1 MAVVDVVAQHGWGF
15 GAWCW
20 DRWRDVLPVGFAL
33 HCPDRGYF
41 GPAVE
46 VAARPRIVVAH
57 SLGLH
62 LLSPQLWA
70 AELIVVISGF
80 RSFHSANTR
89 QARRSRRTVE
99 QMLVRLER
107 EPAALLADFYAR
119 CGAPLD
125 SDSTELAEVSPKSER
140 TSENSGCRPLCA
152 GALPWIPAF
161 AGMTG
166 YRLDHGATRPKAGF
180 QTASEFAEVRWSGAI
195 DVGSLRRDLQLL
207 QESVLELSAIPAAA
221 QVLILHGSRDR
232 VVPVERA
239 EELCELLPNSAL
251 AIVAEAGHALPMTHT
266 RTCWERVER
275 AWRGMQPV

>member
-20 DRWRDVLPVGFAL
+20 DHWRDVLPAGFAL

-41 GPAVE
+41 GPAVA
-46 VAARPRIVVAH
+46 VAVRPRIVLAH

-62 LLSPQLWA
+62 LLPSQRCAA

-80 RSFHSANTR
+80 RSFHSPCDR

-99 QMLVRLER
+99 QMLARLER

-119 CGAPLD
+119 CGTAPD
-125 SDSTELAEVSPKSER
+125 S
-140 TSENSGCRPLCA
+140 
-152 GALPWIPAF
+152 
-161 AGMTG
+161 
-166 YRLDHGATRPKAGF
+166 
-180 QTASEFAEVRWSGAI
+180 RWPESI
-195 DVGSLRRDLQLL
+195 DADGLRRDLQLL

-239 EELCELLPNSAL
+239 EELRELLPNSAF
-251 AIVAEAGHALPMTHT
+251 AIVAEAGHALPLTHA
-266 RTCWERVER
+266 RACWERVER
-275 AWRGMQPV
+275 AWREMQPV

>member
-20 DRWRDVLPVGFAL
+20 DRWRDILPASFAL

-41 GPAVE
+41 GPAVK
-46 VAARPRIVVAH
+46 VAARPRIVLAH

-80 RSFHSANTR
+80 RSFHSASTR

-99 QMLVRLER
+99 QMLGRLER

-119 CGAPLD
+119 CGAP
-125 SDSTELAEVSPKSER
+125 SDSRRSE
-140 TSENSGCRPLCA
+140 SV
-152 GALPWIPAF
+152 
-161 AGMTG
+161 
-166 YRLDHGATRPKAGF
+166 D
-180 QTASEFAEVRWSGAI
+180 I
-195 DVGSLRRDLQLL
+195 DELRRDLQLL

-239 EELCELLPNSAL
+239 EELHELLPNSAL
-251 AIVAEAGHALPMTHT
+251 AIVAEAGHALPMTHVCA
-266 RTCWERVER
+266 CWERIER
-275 AWRGMQPV
+275 AWRGMQSV

>member
-20 DRWRDVLPVGFAL
+20 DRWRDVLPANFAL

-41 GPAVE
+41 GPAVA
-46 VAARPRIVVAH
+46 VAVRPRIVLAH

-80 RSFHSANTR
+80 RSFHSACAR

-99 QMLVRLER
+99 QMLARLER

-119 CGAPLD
+119 CGTPPD
-125 SDSTELAEVSPKSER
+125 SDSTELAEV
-140 TSENSGCRPLCA
+140 
-152 GALPWIPAF
+152 
-161 AGMTG
+161 
-166 YRLDHGATRPKAGF
+166 
-180 QTASEFAEVRWSGAI
+180 RWSGAI
-195 DVGSLRRDLQLL
+195 DADVLRRDLQLL
-207 QESVLELSAIPAAA
+207 QESVLELAAIPTAA
-221 QVLILHGSRDR
+221 QILILHGSRDR

-239 EELCELLPNSAL
+239 EELREMLPNSAL
-251 AIVAEAGHALPMTHT
+251 AIVAEAGHALPLTHV
-266 RTCWERVER
+266 RACWERVER
-275 AWRGMQPV
+275 AWHGMRPV

>member
-20 DRWRDVLPVGFAL
+20 DRWRDVLPANFAL

-41 GPAVE
+41 GPAVA
-46 VAARPRIVVAH
+46 VAAQPRIVLAH

-62 LLSPQLWA
+62 LLSPQLWS

-80 RSFHSANTR
+80 RSFHSACAR

-99 QMLVRLER
+99 QMLARLER

-119 CGAPLD
+119 CGSPPD
-125 SDSTELAEVSPKSER
+125 SRCPGTVDA
-140 TSENSGCRPLCA
+140 
-152 GALPWIPAF
+152 
-161 AGMTG
+161 
-166 YRLDHGATRPKAGF
+166 D
-180 QTASEFAEVRWSGAI
+180 
-195 DVGSLRRDLQLL
+195 SLRRDLQLL
-207 QESVLELSAIPAAA
+207 QENVLELAAIPTAA

-239 EELCELLPNSAL
+239 EELRELLPNSAL
-251 AIVAEAGHALPMTHT
+251 AIVAEAGHALPLTHV
-266 RTCWERVER
+266 RACWERVER
-275 AWRGMQPV
+275 AWHGMHPY

>member
-20 DRWRDVLPVGFAL
+20 ERWRDVLPAGFAL

-46 VAARPRIVVAH
+46 VAARPRIVLAH

-62 LLSPQLWA
+62 LLSPQLWV
-70 AELIVVISGF
+70 AELIVVMSGF
-80 RSFHSANTR
+80 RSFHSPCIR

-99 QMLVRLER
+99 QMLARLER

-119 CGAPLD
+119 CGAP
-125 SDSTELAEVSPKSER
+125 SDS
-140 TSENSGCRPLCA
+140 
-152 GALPWIPAF
+152 
-161 AGMTG
+161 
-166 YRLDHGATRPKAGF
+166 
-180 QTASEFAEVRWSGAI
+180 RWPGAI
-195 DVGSLRRDLQLL
+195 GADSLRRDLQLL

-239 EELCELLPNSAL
+239 EELRELLPNSAL
-251 AIVAEAGHALPMTHT
+251 AIVAEAGHALPLTHV

-275 AWRGMQPV
+275 AWRGMRPV

>member
-1 MAVVDVVAQHGWGF
+1 MAGVDVVAQHGWGF

-20 DRWRDVLPVGFAL
+20 DRWREVLPAGFAL

-41 GPAVE
+41 GPAVA
-46 VAARPRIVVAH
+46 VAVRPRIVLAH

-80 RSFHSANTR
+80 RSFHSACAR

-99 QMLVRLER
+99 QMLARLER
-107 EPAALLADFYAR
+107 EPAALLADFYTR
-119 CGAPLD
+119 CGTPPD
-125 SDSTELAEVSPKSER
+125 SDSTELAEV
-140 TSENSGCRPLCA
+140 
-152 GALPWIPAF
+152 
-161 AGMTG
+161 
-166 YRLDHGATRPKAGF
+166 
-180 QTASEFAEVRWSGAI
+180 RWPESTDADG
-195 DVGSLRRDLQLL
+195 LRRDLQLL

-239 EELCELLPNSAL
+239 EELREMLPNSAL
-251 AIVAEAGHALPMTHT
+251 AIVAEAGHALPLTHV
-266 RTCWERVER
+266 RACWERVEW
-275 AWRGMQPV
+275 AWRGMRSV

>member
-20 DRWRDVLPVGFAL
+20 DRWRDVLPANFAL

-46 VAARPRIVVAH
+46 VEARPRIVLAH

-62 LLSPQLWA
+62 LLPPQLCEA

-80 RSFHSANTR
+80 RSFHAASAR

-99 QMLVRLER
+99 QMLMRLER

-119 CGAPLD
+119 CGAPSD
-125 SDSTELAEVSPKSER
+125 SDSTELAEV
-140 TSENSGCRPLCA
+140 
-152 GALPWIPAF
+152 
-161 AGMTG
+161 
-166 YRLDHGATRPKAGF
+166 
-180 QTASEFAEVRWSGAI
+180 RWPGAI
-195 DVGSLRRDLQLL
+195 DVGSLRRDLELL
-207 QESVLELSAIPAAA
+207 QESVLELATIPAAA

-239 EELCELLPNSAL
+239 EELGELLPNSEL
-251 AIVAEAGHALPMTHT
+251 AIVAEAGHALPLTHV
-266 RTCWERVER
+266 RACWERVER
-275 AWRGMQPV
+275 TWCEMQP

>member
-15 GAWCW
+15 GPWCW
-20 DRWRDVLPVGFAL
+20 DRWREVLPPGFAL

-46 VAARPRIVVAH
+46 VAVQSRIVLAH

-70 AELIVVISGF
+70 AELIVVMSGF
-80 RSFHSANTR
+80 RSFHSASAR

-99 QMLVRLER
+99 QMLARLEC

-119 CGAPLD
+119 CGAP
-125 SDSTELAEVSPKSER
+125 SDSRFPGT
-140 TSENSGCRPLCA
+140 
-152 GALPWIPAF
+152 
-161 AGMTG
+161 
-166 YRLDHGATRPKAGF
+166 
-180 QTASEFAEVRWSGAI
+180 I
-195 DVGSLRRDLQLL
+195 DAASLRRDLQLL
-207 QESVLELSAIPAAA
+207 QASVLELSAIPAAA

-239 EELCELLPNSAL
+239 EELHELLPNSTL
-251 AIVAEAGHALPMTHT
+251 AIVAEAGHALPLTHV
-266 RTCWERVER
+266 RACWERVEW
-275 AWRGMQPV
+275 AWH

>member
-20 DRWRDVLPVGFAL
+20 DRWRDVLPDGFAL

-41 GPAVE
+41 GPAVVVE
-46 VAARPRIVVAH
+46 VRPRIVLAH

-62 LLSPQLWA
+62 LLSPQLCEA

-80 RSFHSANTR
+80 RSFHAASVR

-99 QMLVRLER
+99 QMLVRLEC
-107 EPAALLADFYAR
+107 EPAALLADFYGR
-119 CGAPLD
+119 CG
-125 SDSTELAEVSPKSER
+125 VPKSER
-140 TSENSGCRPLCA
+140 LSENSGHQGSPH
-152 GALPWIPAF
+152 WIPAF

-166 YRLDHGATRPKAGF
+166 YHLDHGATRPKAGF
-180 QTASEFAEVRWSGAI
+180 QTASEFAEARWPRAI
-195 DVGSLRRDLQLL
+195 DVGSLRRDLELL

-239 EELCELLPNSAL
+239 EELGELLPNSEL
-251 AIVAEAGHALPMTHT
+251 AIVAEAGHALPLTHVCA
-266 RTCWERVER
+266 CWERIER
-275 AWRGMQPV
+275 AWLSVVASDQ

>member
-20 DRWRDVLPVGFAL
+20 DRWRDVLPANFAL

-41 GPAVE
+41 GPAVV
-46 VAARPRIVVAH
+46 VAARPRIVLAH

-70 AELIVVISGF
+70 AAELIVIISGF
-80 RSFHSANTR
+80 RSFHSACAR

-99 QMLVRLER
+99 QMLMRLER

-119 CGAPLD
+119 CGAP
-125 SDSTELAEVSPKSER
+125 SDS
-140 TSENSGCRPLCA
+140 
-152 GALPWIPAF
+152 
-161 AGMTG
+161 
-166 YRLDHGATRPKAGF
+166 
-180 QTASEFAEVRWSGAI
+180 RWSGTVDA
-195 DVGSLRRDLQLL
+195 DGLRRDLQLL

-239 EELCELLPNSAL
+239 EELREMLPNSEL
-251 AIVAEAGHALPMTHT
+251 AIVAEAGHALPLTHA
-266 RTCWERVER
+266 RVCWEQVER
-275 AWRGMQPV
+275 AWRGMRPV

>member
-20 DRWRDVLPVGFAL
+20 DRWRDVLPDGFAL

-41 GPAVE
+41 GPAVVVE
-46 VAARPRIVVAH
+46 VRPRIVLAH

-62 LLSPQLWA
+62 LLSPQLCEA

-80 RSFHSANTR
+80 RRFHSASAR

-119 CGAPLD
+119 C
-125 SDSTELAEVSPKSER
+125 SMPKSER
-140 TSENSGCRPLCA
+140 LSENSGCHPLSA
-152 GALPWIPAF
+152 ESPHWIPAC

-166 YRLDHGATRPKAGF
+166 YRLDHGATRPKAGD
-180 QTASEFAEVRWSGAI
+180 QTASELAEVRWPGAI
-195 DVGSLRRDLQLL
+195 DVGSLRCDLQLL

-239 EELCELLPNSAL
+239 EELRELLPNSEL
-251 AIVAEAGHALPMTHT
+251 AIVAEAGHALPLTHVGA
-266 RTCWERVER
+266 CWERVER
-275 AWRGMQPV
+275 TWLSVVASDQ

>member
-20 DRWRDVLPVGFAL
+20 DRWRDVLPTNFAL

-41 GPAVE
+41 GSAVAVE
-46 VAARPRIVVAH
+46 VQPRIVLAH

-70 AELIVVISGF
+70 AELIVVLSGF
-80 RSFHSANTR
+80 RSFHSPCVR

-107 EPAALLADFYAR
+107 EPAALLADFYVR
-119 CGAPLD
+119 CG
-125 SDSTELAEVSPKSER
+125 SPSEGHWP
-140 TSENSGCRPLCA
+140 EP
-152 GALPWIPAF
+152 
-161 AGMTG
+161 
-166 YRLDHGATRPKAGF
+166 
-180 QTASEFAEVRWSGAI
+180 I
-195 DVGSLRRDLQLL
+195 DVDGLRRDLQLL
-207 QESVLELSAIPAAA
+207 QENVLELAAIPAAA

-239 EELCELLPNSAL
+239 EELRELLPNSAL
-251 AIVAEAGHALPMTHT
+251 AIVAEAGHALPLTHA
-266 RTCWERVER
+266 RACWERVEW
-275 AWRGMQPV
+275 AWCGMQHI

>member
-1 MAVVDVVAQHGWGF
+1 MAGVDVVAQHGWGF

-20 DRWRDVLPVGFAL
+20 DRWREVLPANFAL

-46 VAARPRIVVAH
+46 VSVQPRIVLAH

-62 LLSPQLWA
+62 LLAPQLWA

-80 RSFHSANTR
+80 RSFHSACAR

-99 QMLVRLER
+99 QMLARLER

-119 CGAPLD
+119 CGAP
-125 SDSTELAEVSPKSER
+125 
-140 TSENSGCRPLCA
+140 SGNRYP
-152 GALPWIPAF
+152 
-161 AGMTG
+161 
-166 YRLDHGATRPKAGF
+166 
-180 QTASEFAEVRWSGAI
+180 GAI
-195 DVGSLRRDLQLL
+195 DADGLRRDLQLL
-207 QESVLELSAIPAAA
+207 QESVLELAAIPAAA

-239 EELCELLPNSAL
+239 EELRELVPNSAL
-251 AIVAEAGHALPMTHT
+251 TIVAEAGHALPLTHV
-266 RTCWERVER
+266 RTCWERVEQV
-275 AWRGMQPV
+275 WRGMRP

>member
-20 DRWRDVLPVGFAL
+20 DRWRDVLPTGFVL

-41 GPAVE
+41 GPAVA

-62 LLSPQLWA
+62 LLSPQICAA
-70 AELIVVISGF
+70 AELIVIISGF
-80 RSFHSANTR
+80 RSFHSACAR

-99 QMLVRLER
+99 QMLARLER

-119 CGAPLD
+119 CGAP
-125 SDSTELAEVSPKSER
+125 SEGSWPEVVDAD
-140 TSENSGCRPLCA
+140 G
-152 GALPWIPAF
+152 
-161 AGMTG
+161 
-166 YRLDHGATRPKAGF
+166 
-180 QTASEFAEVRWSGAI
+180 
-195 DVGSLRRDLQLL
+195 LRCDLQLL

-239 EELCELLPNSAL
+239 EELRELLPNSAL
-251 AIVAEAGHALPMTHT
+251 AIVAEAGHALPLTHA
-266 RTCWERVER
+266 RACWERVER